1 MLRSIWTRIF
11 GHSPNSETGDPSL
24 HNAEIAEPTTVVYA
38 SFEPDLL
45 SETAD
50 QGPPAV
56 TSRDSSVFRIS
67 VLTSPIRS
75 EADKRLFKNRLREVR
90 FSRLFTDMTSTE
102 ARVLFNIHRRTI
114 RALAAESPA
123 ALLRDMRRF
132 AVSSRGQRILSG
144 AEVPDISLVRSWVNQ
159 AKARATVLG
168 NRAAKRVF
176 KLTA

>member
-1 MLRSIWTRIF
+1 MLRSFWNRVF
-11 GHSPNSETGDPSL
+11 GHSPKSETGDLSL
-24 HNAEIAEPTTVVYA
+24 LNLETTEPTTVVYA

-50 QGPPAV
+50 RDGLATV
-56 TSRDSSVFRIS
+56 LRKSSASRSSVAAP
-67 VLTSPIRS
+67 PIRS
-75 EADKRLFKNRLREVR
+75 EADKTLSKNRLREVR
-90 FSRLFTDMTSTE
+90 FSRLFSDMTSTE

-132 AVSSRGQRILSG
+132 ALSSRGQRIL
-144 AEVPDISLVRSWVNQ
+144 ANDEMPDISLVRSWVNQ
-159 AKARATVLG
+159 AKTRATVLG
-168 NRAAKRVF
+168 NRAAKQAF